1 MHPRPDGARQGV
13 HDHVHHGRQ
22 ADQEQRTVE
31 ADVGERAVDVEAKR
45 VDASNLDSASIAVK
59 RARINCG
66 GEPRRRSNT
75 SSGVNQAI
83 TNLEDISAQPC
94 RQDRRDGLVVPT
106 TALPGGI
113 THPRARVWFALP
125 PGMLGS
131 FRTIDARSG
140 NITELFLV

>member
-31 ADVGERAVDVEAKR
+31 ADVGERAVDVEAKP

-94 RQDRRDGLVVPT
+94 RQIAAMVS
-106 TALPGGI
+106 
-113 THPRARVWFALP
+113 
-125 PGMLGS
+125 S
-131 FRTIDARSG
+131 FRPPPCQAVLLTLELECGS
-140 NITELFLV
+140 LFLLGCLAHFVHSTPAQETSQNCS